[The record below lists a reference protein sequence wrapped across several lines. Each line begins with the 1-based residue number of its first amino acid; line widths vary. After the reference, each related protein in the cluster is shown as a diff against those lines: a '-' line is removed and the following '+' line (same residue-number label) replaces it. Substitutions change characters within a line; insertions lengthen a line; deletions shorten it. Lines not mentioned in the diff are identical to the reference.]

1 MEQRN
6 FINSEIIKPSLMTS
20 KKLSFTRINVM
31 LVLGAIASVSV
42 AIPVTMSLIS
52 QKQKK

>member
-1 MEQRN
+1 MEQRKI
-6 FINSEIIKPSLMTS
+6 INSDIIKPSLMTN
-20 KKLSFTRINVM
+20 KKLSFSRIM

-52 QKQKK
+52 HK

>member
-6 FINSEIIKPSLMTS
+6 FINSEIIKPSLITS
-20 KKLSFTRINVM
+20 EKLSFTRIM

-52 QKQKK
+52 HK